1 MLFFGHRFLENESF
15 YHITDIEAISKT
27 PPSSTLFLD
36 FNENNLDIIK
46 HLNQNTLSF
55 VLSVTNITELVY
67 ASTLNAK
74 YISISSELAKT
85 AQSIAEDYMFD
96 AKILVGIE
104 NEEEIEELVLLGVDG
119 VVFSNAIIK
128 INS

>member
-46 HLNQNTLSF
+46 HLNQNSLSF
-55 VLSVTNITELVY
+55 VLSVTNITEIVY

-74 YISISSELAKT
+74 YICISAELAKT

-96 AKILVGIE
+96 AKILAQIE
-104 NEEEIEELVLLGVDG
+104 VEKEIEELVLLGVDG

>member
-1 MLFFGHRFLENESF
+1 MLFFGHRFLESESF
-15 YHITDIEAISKT
+15 YHIMDIEAIVKT
-27 PPSSTLFLD
+27 PPSSTLFVD

-46 HLNQNTLSF
+46 HLNDNGISF

-74 YISISSELAKT
+74 YICIATELAKT

-96 AKILVGIE
+96 AKILVQIE
-104 NEEEIEELVLLGVDG
+104 DEEEIEELILLGVDG
-119 VVFSNAIIK
+119 VLFSNAIIK

>member
-27 PPSSTLFLD
+27 PPSSALFVD

-46 HLNQNTLSF
+46 HLNKNSLSF

-74 YISISSELAKT
+74 YICLPTELAKT

-96 AKILVGIE
+96 AKILVQIE
-104 NEEEIEELVLLGVDG
+104 DEKEIEELVLLGVDG